1 VRREVPLVI
10 TFVIGVLVFLNYIIA
25 GAIPGTEITFQTI
38 MGEYLNPW
46 QMVITAF
53 AVGLASVNLIRIH
66 SGYIARKRAGWH
78 NSAALITSMAVFM
91 ILGVM
96 NNLSP
101 APGSWRVEF
110 AGKLFSHILTPLG
123 AASFA
128 LLAFYLGSASYRAFR
143 ARSLEAGVL
152 LVGAI
157 LVMLGAAP
165 IGAVI
170 WDKFPPIKDW
180 LMNVPNLTGQRAII
194 IGAAIGGFATSLRI
208 LLGLDRGYLGGGE

>member
-10 TFVIGVLVFLNYIIA
+10 TFVVGVLVFLNYIIA
-25 GAIPGTEITFQTI
+25 GNIPGTELTFQTI
-38 MGEYLNPW
+38 MGQYLNPW
-46 QMVITAF
+46 QMIITAF

-66 SGYIARKRAGWH
+66 SGYIARKRAGWY
-78 NSAALITSMAVFM
+78 NSAALLIALVVFTVLETWKVL
-91 ILGVM
+91 I
-96 NNLSP
+96 P
-101 APGSWRVEF
+101 APGSWRVVL
-110 AGKLFSHILTPLG
+110 AGRLFDHILTPLG

-157 LVMLGAAP
+157 IVMLGAAP
-165 IGAVI
+165 IGALI
-170 WDKFPPIKDW
+170 WDKFPVWQSW
-180 LMNVPNLTGQRAII
+180 LLNVPNVTGTRAII
-194 IGAAIGGFATSLRI
+194 IGGAIGGFATSLRI